1 LCVARAIS
9 DDYYE
14 FLRKIAME
22 FKQYVMRIEEYK
34 HEKMREELKEAHKTM
49 TQ

>member
-1 LCVARAIS
+1 MCVARAIS
-9 DDYYE
+9 DDNHE

-22 FKQYVMRIEEYK
+22 FKQYVMRIEEYN
-34 HEKMREELKEAHKTM
+34 HEKMREELKEANETM